1 MPFVTEEIWQRAA
14 ALAGKSGPTVM
25 LAPYPRPE
33 DFARDE
39 PAEREIAWVQ
49 SVILAV
55 RQIRGEMNIA
65 PSRRIPV
72 LLKDA
77 SAQDKTNAEVFRP
90 YLERLAG
97 LDSITVLE
105 PGAAVPQ
112 SATALVGELTLLV
125 PMQGLIDAAAEAE
138 RLGKVLAKAQQDI
151 AKMRAK
157 LSNENFVRNA
167 PPEVVTKDREREA
180 ELERAIVGLTA
191 QLERVRGLLAP

>member
-1 MPFVTEEIWQRAA
+1 
-14 ALAGKSGPTVM
+14 
-25 LAPYPRPE
+25 APYPSAP

-39 PAEREIAWVQ
+39 QAEREIAWVQ

-65 PSRRIPV
+65 PSRRIPL

-97 LDSITVLE
+97 LGNITVLE
-105 PGAAVPQ
+105 RGAAAPQ

-125 PMQGLIDAAAEAE
+125 PLKGLIDAAAELE
-138 RLGKVLAKAQQDI
+138 RLSKVLAKAHQDL

-167 PPEVVTKDREREA
+167 PADVVAKDRERVT
-180 ELERAIVGLTA
+180 ELER
-191 QLERVRGLLAP
+191 

>member
-1 MPFVTEEIWQRAA
+1 
-14 ALAGKSGPTVM
+14 
-25 LAPYPRPE
+25 
-33 DFARDE
+33 
-39 PAEREIAWVQ
+39 VQ

-65 PSRRIPV
+65 PSRRIP
-72 LLKDA
+72 LLLRDA

-105 PGAAVPQ
+105 RGAAVPQ

-138 RLGKVLAKAQQDI
+138 RLSKVLAKAQQDI

-167 PPEVVTKDREREA
+167 PPEVVTKDRERQA
-180 ELERAIVGLTA
+180 ELERAITGLTA